1 MTILKYKETRD
12 WVLVQLGNIQ
22 TWEPVSYLS
31 IQDNSS
37 RSSNYARPQSTHL
50 SNINAQMNSSKRRG
64 LIIADFDG
72 IDKSEM
78 TVRKGEI
85 VQISKEDGEWL
96 LGSVGARVSEIENCN
111 WNIVT
116 CRKDGFLFHMLNS
129 CKENKPFLVILG

>member
-1 MTILKYKETRD
+1 MTVLKYKETRD

-31 IQDNSS
+31 IQEGSS
-37 RSSNYARPQSTHL
+37 GTSGSSGASARSSHYGRPQSTHL
-50 SNINAQMNSSKRRG
+50 PNVNAHLNSNKRRG
-64 LIIADFDG
+64 LVIADFDG

-96 LGSVGARVSEIENCN
+96 LGSVGARVFSYCDDVN
-111 WNIVT
+111 V
-116 CRKDGFLFHMLNS
+116 
-129 CKENKPFLVILG
+129 

>member
-1 MTILKYKETRD
+1 MRKGDRMTVLKYKETRD

-31 IQDNSS
+31 IQDGSS
-37 RSSNYARPQSTHL
+37 GSGGSSGTSGTSARSSQYGRPQSTHL
-50 SNINAQMNSSKRRG
+50 SNINAHLNSNKRRG
-64 LIIADFDG
+64 LVIADFDG

-96 LGSVGARVSEIENCN
+96 LGSVGARVIY
-111 WNIVT
+111 
-116 CRKDGFLFHMLNS
+116 
-129 CKENKPFLVILG
+129 